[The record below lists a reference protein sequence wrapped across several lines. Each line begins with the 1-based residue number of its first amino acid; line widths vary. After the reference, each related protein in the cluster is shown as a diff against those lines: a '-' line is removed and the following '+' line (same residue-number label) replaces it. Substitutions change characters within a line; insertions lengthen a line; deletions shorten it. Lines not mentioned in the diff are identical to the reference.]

1 MHLSCGLPRMRV
13 WQIASTQEAAK
24 VVPSDSPTWHRDRTR
39 IESSYQT
46 GKLSYLPAGE
56 LWSKAKRW
64 QCNLHE
70 HVVDSRYEFPK
81 ARELLYKIYSYIL
94 HVKAMDMTNA
104 NRVLR
109 CRSEPNRK
117 FLSHRLRE
125 IDRVSL
131 TAISACL
138 APTLH

>member
-1 MHLSCGLPRMRV
+1 M
-13 WQIASTQEAAK
+13 
-24 VVPSDSPTWHRDRTR
+24 VPSNRSSWHRDRTR
-39 IESSYQT
+39 IESSYRT

-64 QCNLHE
+64 QCNLQE
-70 HVVDSRYEFPK
+70 HVVDSRYEFPR
-81 ARELLYKIYSYIL
+81 ARELLYKIDSYIW
-94 HVKAMDMTNA
+94 HVKTMGMANA
-104 NRVLR
+104 NRALR
-109 CRSEPNRK
+109 CRSEPNRE

-125 IDRVSL
+125 INRVSL